1 MRNMVVINSKFILHV
16 YFSYLAWICKERS
29 NRTDATTFVAHAL
42 AANLSKLGPC
52 VVYEFV

>member
-1 MRNMVVINSKFILHV
+1 MRNMVVINSKFILDV

-29 NRTDATTFVAHAL
+29 NNTDATTFVAYAL